1 MTLSIAYMRSYTS
14 TQYFDE
20 TWKAEEFGGVEGHW
34 GLFYSKYV
42 TAPASLSH
50 LLTAWTCVFSRTLKD
65 ITIPTCS

>member
-1 MTLSIAYMRSYTS
+1 MMLSIAYIRAYTS

-50 LLTAWTCVFSRTLKD
+50 LLTA
-65 ITIPTCS
+65 